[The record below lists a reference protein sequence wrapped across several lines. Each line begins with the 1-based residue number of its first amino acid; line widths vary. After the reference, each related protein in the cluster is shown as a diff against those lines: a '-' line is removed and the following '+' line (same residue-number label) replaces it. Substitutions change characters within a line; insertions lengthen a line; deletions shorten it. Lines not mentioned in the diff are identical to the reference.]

1 MSLLHT
7 ILYFIVAISVLVVI
21 HEYGHFWVARRLGVH
36 VIRFSVGFGKPLF
49 EFKDR
54 HGTAYSVAPIPL
66 GGYVKML
73 DSREAPVPE
82 ALQHQDF
89 MSKSPWARIAIA
101 AAGPLANFIFAVLV
115 YWALFMGGTT
125 SLIPVISEV
134 RQGSVAAA
142 ADFRAGDEI
151 LSIGSEPVASW
162 QDVSW
167 HLLSHLGESLTLPV
181 GVRGED
187 GSQRTLELTLQRY
200 LADDDTPEPITGLG
214 LIPRMPEPGLT
225 INQVLP
231 DSAAAEAGLNDGD
244 ELVSLNGEPLNRW
257 SDWVAGVQAS
267 AGQEI
272 LVDVLRD
279 GEPLSLVAVPRAV
292 ELSPGQTVGQI
303 GVTAQRAEI
312 PDDWLRHSYPGPLQ
326 SLLLGF
332 EKTGQMIVFT
342 LDASWKMLTGELAV
356 KNLSGPISIAKVAG
370 DSASGGVIAFVGFL
384 ALLSVSLGVFN
395 LLPVPVLDG
404 GHILFYSAEL
414 IRGRPLPESVQIAA
428 FKVGLFLLLMLMSVA
443 FYNDIS
449 RL

>member
-151 LSIGSEPVASW
+151 LSIGSS
-162 QDVSW
+162 Q
-167 HLLSHLGESLTLPV
+167 ESM
-181 GVRGED
+181 R
-187 GSQRTLELTLQRY
+187 
-200 LADDDTPEPITGLG
+200 
-214 LIPRMPEPGLT
+214 
-225 INQVLP
+225 
-231 DSAAAEAGLNDGD
+231 
-244 ELVSLNGEPLNRW
+244 
-257 SDWVAGVQAS
+257 
-267 AGQEI
+267 
-272 LVDVLRD
+272 
-279 GEPLSLVAVPRAV
+279 
-292 ELSPGQTVGQI
+292 
-303 GVTAQRAEI
+303 
-312 PDDWLRHSYPGPLQ
+312 
-326 SLLLGF
+326 
-332 EKTGQMIVFT
+332 
-342 LDASWKMLTGELAV
+342 
-356 KNLSGPISIAKVAG
+356 
-370 DSASGGVIAFVGFL
+370 
-384 ALLSVSLGVFN
+384 
-395 LLPVPVLDG
+395 
-404 GHILFYSAEL
+404 
-414 IRGRPLPESVQIAA
+414 
-428 FKVGLFLLLMLMSVA
+428 
-443 FYNDIS
+443 
-449 RL
+449 